1 MQTASEGDMSS
12 LEGCKRIFTQDIDNA
27 TETKNVANY
36 VRNTNNVI
44 HHRVGHPIESAI
56 YAKTYLF
63 SPTTPN
69 AITKPC

>member
-1 MQTASEGDMSS
+1 MPQEHCQNQTGGLLLTYQRPNS
-12 LEGCKRIFTQDIDNA
+12 
-27 TETKNVANY
+27 
-36 VRNTNNVI
+36 NVI